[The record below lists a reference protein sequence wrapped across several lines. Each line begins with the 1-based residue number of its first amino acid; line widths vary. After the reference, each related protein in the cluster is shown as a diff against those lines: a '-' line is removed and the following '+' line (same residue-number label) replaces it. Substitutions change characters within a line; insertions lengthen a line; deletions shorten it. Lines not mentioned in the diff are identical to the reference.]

1 MGAKPLHIRLD
12 RIDGLLKIYD
22 GTRYLVLFGSER
34 YDAIYNNIRCLIREK
49 NSITY
54 SISHNFQ
61 ELIFGN

>member
-34 YDAIYNNIRCLIREK
+34 YDAIYNKIRCLIREK

-61 ELIFGN
+61 ELIFCN